1 MTVRKPAVNRARSV
15 AVPRVG
21 LFGHLGACNIGNDA
35 SMEAVLRYLRANY
48 PGAIIDAMCPGPE
61 QVSDRYGIRGVRM
74 VWYHK
79 YEQRVSGMPGSVIN
93 WRKGNRHRADRGL
106 GPPS

>member
-1 MTVRKPAVNRARSV
+1 M
-15 AVPRVG
+15 G

-61 QVSDRYGIRGVRM
+61 RVSDRYGIGGVRM
-74 VWYHK
+74 VWYQK
-79 YEQRVSGMPGSVIN
+79 YEQRVSGMTAVALKILG
-93 WRKGNRHRADRGL
+93 KGIDAGADRLL